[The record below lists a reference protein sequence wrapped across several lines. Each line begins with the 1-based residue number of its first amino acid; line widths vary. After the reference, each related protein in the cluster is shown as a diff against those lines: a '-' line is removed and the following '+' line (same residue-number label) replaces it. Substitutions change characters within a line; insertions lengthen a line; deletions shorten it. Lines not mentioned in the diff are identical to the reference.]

1 METRYYQAEGI
12 NLERLGVELARMFS
26 AQGYQAQHFGN
37 RDYMT
42 VQLKKGNEIVAIFG
56 LQAALTVIMQRTP
69 GGMQAMIGQQKWAD
83 KAAVGAVGFFIPALW
98 PLMLTAGAGIVQQ
111 ASLANQVMNGLDMLV
126 HQQFPNAQRGPVSS
140 ATPFQQAGSQ
150 TASPLVCSNCQTA
163 NEPDDKFCMQ
173 CGSPLTPKAKAAEK
187 VHCSNCGA
195 EMKAGA
201 AFCTQ
206 CGSSAAA

>member
-12 NLERLGVELARMFS
+12 NIERLAVDLDRLFAS
-26 AQGYQAQHFGN
+26 QGYQTQHFGN
-37 RDYMT
+37 RNHMT
-42 VQLKKGNEIVAIFG
+42 VQLKKGGEIVALFG
-56 LQAALTVIMQRTP
+56 LQSALTVVMQQAP
-69 GGMQAMIGQQKWAD
+69 GGMQAMIGQQRWVD
-83 KAAVGAVGFFIPALW
+83 KAAVGAVGFFIPVLW
-98 PLMLTAGAGIVQQ
+98 PLMLTAGAGVVMQ

-126 HQQFPNAQRGPVSS
+126 NQQFPNAQRGPAS
-140 ATPFQQAGSQ
+140 PFQQSG
-150 TASPLVCSNCQTA
+150 ASTMAPTPLVCSSCQTA
-163 NEPDDKFCMQ
+163 NEPGDKFCMQ
-173 CGSPLTPKAKAAEK
+173 CGAPLAAKAEEK

>member
-12 NLERLGVELARMFS
+12 NIERLAVELERMFS

-37 RDYMT
+37 RDSMT
-42 VQLKKGNEIVAIFG
+42 VQLKKGNDIVAIFG
-56 LQAALTVIMQRTP
+56 LQAVLTVVMQQAP
-69 GGMQAMIGQQKWAD
+69 GGLQVTIGQQKWLD

-98 PLMLTAGAGIVQQ
+98 PLMLTAGAGIVHQ
-111 ASLANQVMNGLDMLV
+111 ASLANQVMNGLDMLI
-126 HQQFPNAQRGPVSS
+126 HQQFPNAQRGPAAS
-140 ATPFQQAGSQ
+140 FQQAPTPS
-150 TASPLVCSNCQTA
+150 AAPLVCANCQTA
-163 NEPDDKFCMQ
+163 NEPGDKFCMQ
-173 CGSPLTPKAKAAEK
+173 CGAPLTAKAEEK

-195 EMKAGA
+195 EMKAEA

>member
-12 NLERLGVELARMFS
+12 NIERLAVELERMFA

-37 RDYMT
+37 RDHMT
-42 VQLKKGNEIVAIFG
+42 VQVKKGNEIVAIFG
-56 LQAALTVIMQRTP
+56 LQAALTVVMQQAP
-69 GGMQAMIGQQKWAD
+69 GGLQVMIGQQKWLD

-111 ASLANQVMNGLDMLV
+111 ASLANQVMNGLDMLI
-126 HQQFPNAQRGPVSS
+126 HQQFPNAQRGPAAS
-140 ATPFQQAGSQ
+140 FQQAPTPS
-150 TASPLVCSNCQTA
+150 AAPLVCASCQTI
-163 NEPDDKFCMQ
+163 NDPGDKFCMQ
-173 CGSPLTPKAKAAEK
+173 CGAPLIAKAEEK

-195 EMKAGA
+195 EMKAEA

>member
-12 NLERLGVELARMFS
+12 NLERLAVELERMFA

-37 RDYMT
+37 RDTMT

-56 LQAALTVIMQRTP
+56 LQAALTLVMQQTS
-69 GGMQAMIGQQKWAD
+69 GGMQVMIGQQKWLD

-126 HQQFPNAQRGPVSS
+126 QQQFPNAPRESVP
-140 ATPFQQAGSQ
+140 PFQQTTTSSA
-150 TASPLVCSNCQTA
+150 APLVCSNCQMA
-163 NEPDDKFCMQ
+163 NESDDKFCMQ
-173 CGSPLTPKAKAAEK
+173 CGAPLTPKAEEK